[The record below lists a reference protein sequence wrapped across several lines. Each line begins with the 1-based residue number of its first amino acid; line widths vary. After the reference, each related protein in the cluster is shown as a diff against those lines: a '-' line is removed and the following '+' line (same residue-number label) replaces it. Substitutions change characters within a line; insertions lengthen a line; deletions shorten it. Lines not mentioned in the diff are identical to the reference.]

1 MPSTKNSEAVH
12 LAALMARQF
21 IIMAKDIINPRIS
34 LSLVMESANAMSK
47 VDPKVRRDNTHSTS
61 FAEWKSN
68 LQRSNRDRWRVHA
81 ALIDRAPPTSRRSPD
96 ALLKRGDI
104 ATRGG
109 RLTAWRPIRCAGC
122 TASPLMSL
130 SWAFRLGC

>member
-68 LQRSNRDRWRVHA
+68 LQRSNRDRWPVHA
-81 ALIDRAPPTSRRSPD
+81 ALIDRAPPTSRGSPD
-96 ALLKRGDI
+96 ARSLDVMVANANREVAPVSADL
-104 ATRGG
+104 
-109 RLTAWRPIRCAGC
+109 
-122 TASPLMSL
+122 ASRS
-130 SWAFRLGC
+130 R